1 MLEKR
6 LVAVAPQ
13 LLTANGGSD
22 GLITVADTSF
32 FKVKQEVIVSA
43 NTLPNLDQIEVKR
56 IVSATAMYVGP
67 KGGNIDSRV
76 NVSSYTTALSAKIFA
91 NEQKRP
97 SIPFE
102 EYTRAVYDEEPIVA
116 DRVVAVDKYGQ
127 YYTIDNPLPV
137 ELSDGSI
144 SIGTVNAELE
154 VQLSHKDNYPNSGDV
169 ADSVRLGDGTNYI
182 TSTNVGADVGLDVNI
197 ISGTNVEV
205 DVDAADGDN
214 VGLKVQQRNL
224 SPSDLQYTKRVTA
237 ITGTSLDAD
246 TTSLDVSLHDE
257 DGNSYATNNP
267 LSTQLSDGTNN
278 ITSTSIGSDVG
289 LDVNIISG
297 ANVEVDVDALDGD
310 NIGLKVQQRNL
321 SPSDSQYTK
330 RVTAVTGTGVSANTT
345 SLDVSLHDEDGNAYT
360 ISNPLPVQLS
370 DGSISIGTV
379 NAELEVQLSHK
390 DNYPNSGDVAD
401 SVRLGDGTN
410 YITSTNVGA
419 DVGLDVNIISGTN
432 VEVDVDALDGDNI
445 GLKVQQRNL
454 SPSDSQYTK
463 RVTAIT
469 GSGVYADT
477 TSLDVSLHDQ
487 SGNAYTIN
495 NPLYV
500 NSKDI
505 VNLLRAPLD
514 FFGNTSISN
523 RTNQIEVPLDDTN
536 YANYVDIINVSTG
549 SISQANGQVTLTT
562 GTNANGRYAI
572 VSKDFV
578 RYRPGTEIGWG
589 FTWSFPTPS
598 IAGVTLRI
606 GATDDATNWT
616 NGVYF
621 QHDGGVFSLVY
632 RRGGSTIF
640 SAPTSSWID
649 QCSGAAGSSYVN
661 FSGTPQAIDITK
673 DQLARIRAG
682 LFGHAG
688 FIVEI
693 LAPNQTWVKIY
704 EYGNINTAD
713 VSIFGT
719 FDLKV
724 AAEVK
729 KVAAGS
735 GVYLLRSA
743 CWAGWT
749 GSSLTRM
756 SEPISDR
763 TLAQVTRTVIEGKSS
778 SGGGTYIPVKVNPSG
793 SLEVAIGDITG
804 VDGQQP
810 MATSFPV
817 AIASDQSP
825 VDAGVVLGD
834 QYAPTT
840 PDTGTTQTRLLTD
853 PDNQLKV
860 RGSVLTDEG
869 TFRDDF
875 SGTSLSPVWTTQ
887 QTGNATLSIAN
898 SLATIGSGTQSG
910 NVSLIATTGDY
921 GPISF
926 RSNFFVSQRIAN
938 QTIDVG
944 FKDAAT
950 GQQIGAFFRFTGTS
964 NLVVSCVTQ
973 SSSDPSDIQTTTVSY
988 SKGVTS
994 AVASDYYI
1002 EVQPDQVTFI
1012 LNGNQVAQHKL
1023 HIPGP
1028 YDAMNIYA
1036 EILNAAVV
1044 TNTNLV
1050 LDYVYF
1056 INQNSLQVNNSFEG
1070 DSLPVR
1076 IKTGLISTYGA
1087 AIAGFTYAANGTDI
1101 FTITGSDT
1109 KTIKIKHLSVDGTQ
1123 TNTGARA
1130 VSLIKRSSQNTG
1142 GTSTVLTNVPYDSI
1156 NPTSTAVVRYY
1167 TVNPTTLGT
1176 SLGALHVEK
1185 LIVGSANSADSDAL
1199 VFSTVDASTSQD
1211 ITLRSSSEVLAINMN
1226 GVTST
1231 GNSMNI
1237 DIMWT
1242 EE

>member
-6 LVAVAPQ
+6 LLAVSPQ
-13 LLTANGGSD
+13 LFIVDGGTD
-22 GLITVADTSF
+22 GLVTVGDTSL
-32 FKVKQEVIVSA
+32 FKVKQEIIIA
-43 NTLPNLDQIEVKR
+43 ADTLQNLDNLEIKK
-56 IVSATAMYVGP
+56 IVDSTAMYVGP
-67 KGGNIDSRV
+67 KGGSINARI
-76 NVSSYTTALSAKIFA
+76 NVSAYTVSLNAKIFA

-102 EYTRAVYDEEPIVA
+102 EFTRAVYDEEP
-116 DRVVAVDKYGQ
+116 VVANRTISVDKYGE

-137 ELSDGSI
+137 QLSDGSVN
-144 SIGTVNAELE
+144 IGTVNAELE
-154 VQLSHKDNYPNSGDV
+154 VQLSHKDNYPNTGDV

-289 LDVNIISG
+289 LDVNIING

-330 RVTAVTGTGVSANTT
+330 RVTAVTG
-345 SLDVSLHDEDGNAYT
+345 
-360 ISNPLPVQLS
+360 
-370 DGSISIGTV
+370 
-379 NAELEVQLSHK
+379 
-390 DNYPNSGDVAD
+390 SGA
-401 SVRLGDGTN
+401 
-410 YITSTNVGA
+410 
-419 DVGLDVNIISGTN
+419 
-432 VEVDVDALDGDNI
+432 
-445 GLKVQQRNL
+445 
-454 SPSDSQYTK
+454 
-463 RVTAIT
+463 
-469 GSGVYADT
+469 YADT

-536 YANYVDIINVSTG
+536 YTNYVDIINVSTG

-778 SGGGTYIPVKVNPSG
+778 SGGGTYVPVKVNPSG

-810 MATSFPV
+810 MTTSFPV

-875 SGTSLSPVWTTQ
+875 SGTSLSPVWAAQ

-944 FKDAAT
+944 FKDADT

-973 SSSDPSDIQTTTVSY
+973 SSSNPSDIQTTTVSY

-994 AVASDYYI
+994 AVTSDYYI

-1036 EILNAAVV
+1036 QILNAAVV

-1226 GVTST
+1226 GVTSA